1 MSRTLVVIRHA
12 KAEHADPGGD
22 HERQL
27 APRGVEDA
35 GALGRWLAGEGLLPD
50 LVLVS
55 TAARTRQTAELVLQG
70 AGLDVDQVPTWPSRS
85 VYDGGVDATLGAVQ
99 EADDDATTV
108 WLVGHQPVVAAL
120 TLELAEP
127 HRSDHAIVEAVGAG
141 FPTSAAAVLHI
152 DVESW
157 SVLGPGGARLVGL
170 RPRNLG

>member
-12 KAEHADPGGD
+12 KAEHSNPGGD

-27 APRGVEDA
+27 TPRGVEDA

-55 TAARTRQTAELVLQG
+55 TAARTRQTAELVLRG
-70 AGLDVDQVPTWPSRS
+70 AGLDVAQVPVWPSRE
-85 VYDGGVDATLGAVQ
+85 VYDGGVDATLAAAQ

-108 WLVGHQPVVAAL
+108 WLVGHQPVVATL

-127 HRSDHAIVEAVGAG
+127 HRSDHGIVEAVGAG
-141 FPTSAAAVLHI
+141 FPTSAAAVLHT
-152 DVESW
+152 DVRSW
-157 SVLGPGGARLVGL
+157 FELGPGGARLVGF

>member
-12 KAEHADPGGD
+12 KAEHGNPGGD
-22 HERQL
+22 HEREL

-55 TAARTRQTAELVLQG
+55 TAVRTRQTAELVLQG
-70 AGLDVDQVPTWPSRS
+70 AGLDAGQVPTWPSRG
-85 VYDGGVDATLGAVQ
+85 VYDGGVDATLAAVQ

-108 WLVGHQPVVAAL
+108 WLVGHQPVVSTLA
-120 TLELAEP
+120 LELAEP
-127 HRSDHAIVEAVGAG
+127 HRSDHAVIEAVGAG
-141 FPTSAAAVLHI
+141 FPTSAAAVLRT
-152 DVESW
+152 DVDSW
-157 SVLGPGGARLVGL
+157 SGLGPGGARLVGL